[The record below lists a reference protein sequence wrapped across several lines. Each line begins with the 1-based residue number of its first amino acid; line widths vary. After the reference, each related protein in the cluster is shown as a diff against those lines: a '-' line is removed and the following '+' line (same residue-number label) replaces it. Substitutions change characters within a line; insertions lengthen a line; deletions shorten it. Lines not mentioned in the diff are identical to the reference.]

1 MTQSPDHPKVAYLLR
16 SFPRL
21 SQTFILHEILALEEL
36 GVSLQ
41 LFAMTNPH
49 EAVVQAQVAAVQAQ
63 VAYLETEEP
72 APWLDIVQDH
82 LGCFVRRP
90 WRYLQ
95 TFWYLWRHPECDEGY
110 TTASRHRCF
119 HYAVDLAQRLRRQ
132 PQGEAV
138 THLHAHFAH
147 DPTLIAQLVHLL
159 MGLPFSFTAHA
170 RDLYQIPPA
179 ALLERIEAAQL
190 VVTCCG
196 ANLDYLKSVTPAR
209 LWDKFHL
216 VHHGVNLTLFQPPRE
231 PPPHSSPPLI
241 LAVGRLVAKKGF
253 ADLIHACAL
262 LKEADYTFHC
272 LIYGEGPLH
281 AELTA
286 HIAHLGLTQEV
297 ELAGAC
303 TQQEL
308 VAIMQQATLF
318 ALTPYVTED
327 GDRDGV
333 PNVLV
338 EAMACGLPVVSTT
351 IGGVPELVIH
361 TVNGLLAPPHDSEAI
376 AANLA
381 LLLADDALRERLGHA
396 AHATVTQFFNLHSA
410 AQRLATLFSAASRSD
425 ATIAPTHEPFTTPQP
440 AAQ

>member
-1 MTQSPDHPKVAYLLR
+1 MSKSSDHPRVAYLLR

-36 GVSLQ
+36 GVALQ

-49 EAVVQAQVAAVQAQ
+49 EAVVQAQVADVRAP
-63 VAYLETEEP
+63 VAYLEAGPEP
-72 APWLDIVQDH
+72 SRRQRVLNH
-82 LGCFVRRP
+82 LRLFLRRP
-90 WRYLQ
+90 WRYTQ
-95 TFWYLWRHPECDEGY
+95 TLWYLWRHPECDEGY
-110 TTASRHRCF
+110 TTASRYRCF
-119 HYAVDLAQRLRRQ
+119 HYAVDLVQRLRRR
-132 PQGEAV
+132 PPAAAI

-159 MGLPFSFTAHA
+159 TGLPFSFTAHA

-179 ALLERIEAAQL
+179 ALLERIAAAQL
-190 VVTCCG
+190 VVTCCS
-196 ANLDYLKSVTPAR
+196 ANLDYLRSVTPAR
-209 LWDKFHL
+209 LWGKFHL
-216 VHHGVNLTLFQPPRE
+216 IHHGVNLSLFQPPRE
-231 PPPHSSPPLI
+231 PPPRTSPPLI

-262 LKEADYTFHC
+262 LKGAGYTFRC

-286 HIAHLGLTQEV
+286 QITHLGLTQEV
-297 ELAGAC
+297 ALAGAC

-308 VAIMQQATLF
+308 VAMMQQATLF

-351 IGGVPELVIH
+351 IGGVPELVTH
-361 TVNGLLAPPHDSEAI
+361 AVNGLLAPPHDREAI

-381 LLLADDALRERLGHA
+381 LLLADDPLRERLGRA
-396 AHATVTQFFNLHSA
+396 AHVTVTQFFNLHSA
-410 AQRLATLFSAASRSD
+410 AQRLATLFSAAGRPD
-425 ATIAPTHEPFTTPQP
+425 TTVAPSHEPFTTPQP

>member
-1 MTQSPDHPKVAYLLR
+1 MTQSPNHPKVAYLLR

-21 SQTFILHEILALEEL
+21 SQTFILHEILALEQF
-36 GVSLQ
+36 GVPLQ

-49 EAVVQAQVAAVQAQ
+49 EPVVQAQVAEVQAP
-63 VAYLETEEP
+63 VAYLETAQ
-72 APWLDIVQDH
+72 APPWVDQARDH
-82 LGCFVRRP
+82 LRLLIRHP

-95 TFWYLWRHPECDEGY
+95 TLWYVWRHPECDEGY
-110 TTASRHRCF
+110 TTASRYRCF
-119 HYAVDLAQRLRRQ
+119 HYAVALALRLRCQ
-132 PQGEAV
+132 SAAQAV

-159 MGLPFSFTAHA
+159 TGVPFSFTAHA

-179 ALLERIEAAQL
+179 ALLARIEAARL

-196 ANLDYLKSVTPAR
+196 ANLDYLKSVAPAR
-209 LWDKFHL
+209 FWGKFHL
-216 VHHGVNLTLFQPPRE
+216 IHHGVNLTLFQPAITPTC
-231 PPPHSSPPLI
+231 PSPPLI

-262 LKEADYTFHC
+262 LKEAGYPFRC
-272 LIYGEGPLH
+272 LIYGDGPLE
-281 AELTA
+281 AELSA
-286 HIAHLGLTQEV
+286 QIAHLGLTQAV
-297 ELAGAC
+297 TLAGAS

-318 ALTPYVTED
+318 ALTPYVTDD

-351 IGGVPELVIH
+351 IGGVPELVTH
-361 TVNGLLAPPHDSEAI
+361 EVNGLLAPPHDVDAI

-381 LLLADDALRERLGHA
+381 LLLADELLCERLGRA
-396 AHATVTQFFNLHSA
+396 AHATVTQFFNLHNA
-410 AQRLATLFSAASRSD
+410 AQRLAMLFHTAGRPD
-425 ATIAPTHEPFTTPQP
+425 AMDAPSHEPFTAPQP
-440 AAQ
+440 VIQ